1 MSLADLWFNSE
12 CKQTNKK
19 ILGCY
24 IHCVKIHYFFF
35 CGDYDQWMEYIFSDS
50 MKKFN
55 ATDNIKFFRNIVLYE
70 AYTYD
75 YLAWS

>member
-1 MSLADLWFNSE
+1 
-12 CKQTNKK
+12 
-19 ILGCY
+19 
-24 IHCVKIHYFFF
+24 
-35 CGDYDQWMEYIFSDS
+35 MEYIFSDS